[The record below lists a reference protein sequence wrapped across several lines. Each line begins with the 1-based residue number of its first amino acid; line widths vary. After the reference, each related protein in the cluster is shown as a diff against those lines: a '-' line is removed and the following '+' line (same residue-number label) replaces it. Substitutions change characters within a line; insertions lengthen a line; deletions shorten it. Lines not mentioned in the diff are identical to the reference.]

1 MLNRFIYLISLVAMV
16 VLLVMM
22 NLTTPAEVGPLGVL
36 VFFTT
41 IYLVMF
47 GIMVGLVSI
56 FRKIAGRR
64 GAMHRKDY
72 AYALA
77 LALAPIMLLLAH
89 SIGTVWWLS
98 LGGVIIATALLL
110 FVISKRV

>member
-1 MLNRFIYLISLVAMV
+1 MLNRFIFLISLTAVV

-41 IYLVMF
+41 VYIVMI
-47 GIMVGLVSI
+47 GVMVGIVGV
-56 FRKIAGRR
+56 FRKIAGKK
-64 GAMHRKDY
+64 GGMQRKDY

-77 LALAPIMLLLAH
+77 LALGPIMLLLAH
-89 SIGTVWWLS
+89 SIGTAWWLS
-98 LGGVIIATALLL
+98 LGGVVIAVALIC
-110 FVISKRV
+110 FVISKKV